1 MVHRVPDC
9 GFARSYIIEEEDGLM
24 VVDVGSIGA
33 AEEIEAYCTQ
43 ILNRPLRYIRSIAAT
58 HFHIDHIG
66 GIGAL
71 LKKCSLETKVMFHPL
86 VQEYLDG
93 TRELSL
99 MRNWL
104 SGLLPTMMASFSGIK
119 NMSHVAFENVAGI
132 PLSTFRD
139 YRDLPYE
146 EQINYFDSG
155 CFPRYRL
162 GFGNWEVV
170 ATPGHTEDSVS
181 LFNADNREL
190 ICGDL
195 IIGRNDGTG
204 DLNRF
209 HYDPEVI
216 CKSYWRV
223 RDLMPEVIY
232 PGHGGIVR
240 HALDA
245 MLKVKNIELDPRR
258 FDKNL
263 PSTPGSTGMLSPFPY
278 R

>member
-1 MVHRVPDC
+1 MVHRVPNC
-9 GFARSYIIEEEDGLM
+9 GFARSYIIEEDEGLM

-43 ILNRPLRYIRSIAAT
+43 ILNRTLRDIRFIAAT

-71 LKKCSLETKVMFHPL
+71 LKKCSHETKVLFHPL
-86 VQEYLDG
+86 VQEYLDD
-93 TRELSL
+93 TRELSP
-99 MRNWL
+99 MKHWL
-104 SGLLPTMMASFSGIK
+104 TGLLPTMMQSIAGVRK
-119 NMSHVAFENVAGI
+119 LSHVSFENVAGI
-132 PLSTFRD
+132 PLSIFRD
-139 YRDLPYE
+139 YFDLPYE
-146 EQINYFDSG
+146 DQIHYFDSG
-155 CFPRYRL
+155 RFPRYRI
-162 GFGNWEVV
+162 GFGNWEII

-181 LFNADNREL
+181 FYNENTREL

-195 IIGRNDGTG
+195 IIGRYDGTG

-223 RDLMPEVIY
+223 RDLMPTVIY
-232 PGHGGIVR
+232 PGHGRIVR

-245 MLKVKNIELDPRR
+245 MRLPLSLQVNSHELSR
-258 FDKNL
+258 
-263 PSTPGSTGMLSPFPY
+263 S
-278 R
+278 